1 MTNLC
6 PKKQLHAQSYKRLAW
21 ILGDQLNYQHS
32 WFSSPRSDTLFVIAE
47 LRQETDYTCHHVQ
60 KICAFFA
67 SMRRFANHLQSQG
80 HAVLYLDLDATA
92 KTKSLSHLI
101 ESMCERFKVEEFQYQ
116 RPDEIRLLEQLRS
129 LSLPNSI
136 FVSEQDT
143 EHFFLPFKELKSYIK
158 AGRHNRLESFYRKL
172 RKRFDILMD
181 DTEPEGGQWNFDE
194 DNRKKLKKADLA
206 EIPSP
211 LVFENDVEDI
221 LASLEKHDI
230 EVFGTAQRN
239 LLWPVDRNQSLEL
252 LAWFCDQ
259 ALANFGRFQDAMT
272 GQSESK
278 WSLYHSRLSFA
289 MNCKMLSPEEVVNAS
304 ITAYQQQPSINLAQL
319 EGFIRQILG
328 WREFVRAIY
337 WVNGPDYKK
346 LNHFES
352 SRALP
357 EFFWNGKTKMRCMSE
372 AINQSLETSYAH
384 HIQRLMVTGNF
395 CLLTG
400 IDPDQVDNWYLG
412 IYIDAIEW
420 VELPN
425 TRGMSQFA
433 DGGIIAT
440 KPYAAS
446 GNYINKMSDYCSQC
460 HYKVKE
466 KSGEH
471 ACPFNGFYWNFMIT
485 NRHEL
490 TKNPR
495 IGMLYGNWDRK
506 PQVER
511 DEILNDAKANLLR
524 LENL

>member
-1 MTNLC
+1 MTN
-6 PKKQLHAQSYKRLAW
+6 PRPSKQPYAQSYRRLAW

-47 LRQETDYTCHHVQ
+47 LRQETDYTCHHIQ
-60 KICAFFA
+60 KVCAFFA
-67 SMRRFANHLQSQG
+67 SMREFAKHLQTQG
-80 HAVLYLDLDATA
+80 HTVLYLDLDATA
-92 KTKSLSHLI
+92 TTESLSQLI
-101 ESMCERFKVEEFQYQ
+101 ESLCQRFKVEEFHYQ
-116 RPDEIRLLEQLRS
+116 RPDELRLLEQFHS
-129 LSLPNSI
+129 LALPDAISI
-136 FVSEQDT
+136 NEEDT
-143 EHFFLPFKELKSYIK
+143 EHFFLPFEELQSYVM
-158 AGRHNRLESFYRKL
+158 AGRHNRLETFYRKL
-172 RKRFDILMD
+172 RKRFNILMQGA
-181 DTEPEGGQWNFDE
+181 EPEGGRWNFDE
-194 DNRKKLKKADLA
+194 DNRNKLKKADLA

-221 LASLEKHDI
+221 LESLEEHGVEI
-230 EVFGTAQRN
+230 FGKAQRK
-239 LLWPVDRNQSLEL
+239 LLWPVNRHQSLEL
-252 LAWFCDQ
+252 LTWFCEH

-272 GQSESK
+272 CQSESK

-289 MNCKMLSPEEVVNAS
+289 MNSKMLSPAEVINAS
-304 ITAYQQQPSINLAQL
+304 IAAYQQQPGINLAQL

-337 WVNGPDYKK
+337 WVNGSNYKT
-346 LNHFES
+346 LNHFNS

-440 KPYAAS
+440 KPYSAS
-446 GNYINKMSDYCSQC
+446 GNYINKMSDYCGKC

-466 KSGEH
+466 KSGDQ
-471 ACPFNGFYWNFMIT
+471 ACPFNGFYWHFMEK
-485 NRHEL
+485 NRQEL
-490 TKNPR
+490 AKNPR
-495 IGMLYGNWDRK
+495 IGMIFGNWDRK
-506 PQVER
+506 LQAER
-511 DEILNDAKANLLR
+511 DQILDTARANLLR
-524 LENL
+524 LEEL

>member
-1 MTNLC
+1 MTN
-6 PKKQLHAQSYKRLAW
+6 PFPNKQLPAQSYKKLAW

-32 WFSSPRSDTLFVIAE
+32 WFASPKSDTLFVIAE

-67 SMRRFANHLQSQG
+67 SMRRFANHLQAQG
-80 HAVLYLDLDATA
+80 HAVLYLDLNATA
-92 KTKSLSHLI
+92 KTKNLSHLI
-101 ESMCERFKVEEFQYQ
+101 EIMCERFKIEEFQYQ
-116 RPDEIRLLEQLRS
+116 RPDEIRLLEQLRN

-136 FVSEQDT
+136 FVIEQDT
-143 EHFFLPFKELKSYIK
+143 EHFFLPFEELKSYIK
-158 AGRHNRLESFYRKL
+158 VGRHNRLESFYRKL

-181 DTEPEGGQWNFDE
+181 DTEPEGGQWNFDA
-194 DNRKKLKKADLA
+194 DNRNKLKKSDLA

-211 LVFENDVEDI
+211 LVFENDVKDI
-221 LASLEKHDI
+221 LASLKKHDVK
-230 EVFGTAQRN
+230 VFGTAQHN

-259 ALANFGRFQDAMT
+259 ALANFGKFQDAMT
-272 GQSESK
+272 GQTESK

-289 MNCKMLSPEEVVNAS
+289 MNCKMLSPEEVINAS
-304 ITAYQQQPSINLAQL
+304 MIAYQQQSNINLAQI

-337 WVNGPDYKK
+337 WVNGSNYKT

-395 CLLTG
+395 CLLAG
-400 IDPDQVDNWYLG
+400 IHPDQVDDWYLG

-446 GNYINKMSDYCSQC
+446 GNYINKMSDYCGQC
-460 HYKVKE
+460 YYKVKE
-466 KSGEH
+466 KSGDQ

-485 NRHEL
+485 NRQEL
-490 TKNPR
+490 AKNPR

-506 PQVER
+506 KQAER
-511 DEILNDAKANLLR
+511 DKILDDARANLLHIEE
-524 LENL
+524 L